1 MDKIVDIC
9 DRIESRKQLQEAEKH
24 RGKLEA
30 IQKLIQCSS
39 CHFRCAMCG
48 HHMDAAEA
56 SDDSPPVS
64 TGFSLCPTCK
74 GVGKIS
80 AHLSYPTGFA
90 YERSPYADE
99 FGIELKCPV
108 CKGDKVVEK
117 VRTYRRISK
126 RKVAGRNC

>member
-9 DRIESRKQLQEAEKH
+9 DRIESKKQLKEAEKH

-48 HHMDAAEA
+48 HHVDATEA

-64 TGFSLCPTCK
+64 IGFSLCPTCK
-74 GVGKIS
+74 GEFENFQSITEEGKASDVSWHNEEWVNMWS
-80 AHLSYPTGFA
+80 AWLNYRRAITGFIN
-90 YERSPYADE
+90 SPE
-99 FGIELKCPV
+99 FKMLMEELS
-108 CKGDKVVEK
+108 
-117 VRTYRRISK
+117 R
-126 RKVAGRNC
+126 

>member
-9 DRIESRKQLQEAEKH
+9 DRIESKKQLKEAEKH

-48 HHMDAAEA
+48 HHMDATEA

-64 TGFSLCPTCK
+64 IGFSLCQTCRDEFERFQSIAEE
-74 GVGKIS
+74 GEASDVSWHNEEWVNMWS
-80 AHLSYPTGFA
+80 AWLNYRRAITGFINS
-90 YERSPYADE
+90 RE
-99 FGIELKCPV
+99 FKMLMEELS
-108 CKGDKVVEK
+108 
-117 VRTYRRISK
+117 R
-126 RKVAGRNC
+126 